1 MRFVCYGADV
11 PVELDEVTDAW
22 AIEVLTAGLGKTQ
35 GWAAILSCEL
45 LDEGHCAVQVVNL
58 VGRCIL
64 YFDGHDHCI
73 LTRRYVTD
81 VMPPPEL
88 LPYFHPE
95 EVP

>member
-22 AIEVLTAGLGKTQ
+22 AIDVLVGLGKTQ
-35 GWAAILSCEL
+35 GCAAILSCEL
-45 LDEGHCAVQVVNL
+45 LNEGHCAVQVVNL
-58 VGRCIL
+58 VGRCTL

-88 LPYFHPE
+88 LPHFHPD
-95 EVP
+95 PL